1 MSYEIITSG
10 KFDRELKRLS
20 KKHKS
25 LKQDY
30 ASFLDLLES
39 DPTQG
44 IPLGKDC
51 YKIRLAIAS
60 KGKGK
65 RGGGRVI
72 TCVKII
78 QETVYLLAIY
88 DKADQETVSDTDID
102 QMLAEAG
109 LTAADKN

>member
-1 MSYEIITSG
+1 MNYRIEVTD
-10 KFDRELKRLS
+10 KFEREVRKLS

-25 LKQDY
+25 LL
-30 ASFLDLLES
+30 ADLLAFREQLRS

-44 IPLGKDC
+44 ASLGRDC
-51 YKIRLAIAS
+51 YKIRLAISS

-72 TCVKII
+72 TCVRIV

-88 DKADQETVSDTDID
+88 DKAERDTVSDNELDD
-102 QMLAEAG
+102 MLHEAG
-109 LTAADKN
+109 LGS